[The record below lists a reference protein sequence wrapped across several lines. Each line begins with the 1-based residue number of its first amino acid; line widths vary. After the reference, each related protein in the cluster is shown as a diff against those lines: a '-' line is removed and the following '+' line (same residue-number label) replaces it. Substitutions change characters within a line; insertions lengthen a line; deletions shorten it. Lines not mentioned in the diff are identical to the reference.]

1 MNSATLLSGVS
12 LIYLGAWFGYVICAA
27 SRSTWVG
34 RIATSLMAAAW
45 VLNGVGFVHRWLE
58 SHDLG
63 HGRIP
68 LTNQYESM
76 IVFAWAIALIYLIIE
91 LRYKNRTIGAFVAP
105 LPFLSLGLGSLLF
118 DTNIRPLVPALQSN
132 WLTAHVITCFLGY
145 AAFAVSF
152 GVSVLYILRG
162 RLNPR
167 GIAAGLIP
175 SEEILDHLN
184 YRAIAVG
191 FPFLSIGI
199 ITGAIWADVAWGTY
213 WSWDPKET
221 WSLIT
226 WLVYAAFL
234 HARLSR
240 GWSGKR
246 TAILSMA
253 GFGATLFTYF
263 GVNFLLSGLHSY
275 A

>member
-45 VLNGVGFVHRWLE
+45 VLNGLGFVQRWLE

-91 LRYKNRTIGAFVAP
+91 LRYRNRTIGAFVAP

-167 GIAAGLIP
+167 GIAAGFIP

>member
-1 MNSATLLSGVS
+1 MDSATLLSAVS
-12 LIYLGAWFGYVICAA
+12 LVYLASWVGYVLHYT
-27 SRSTWVG
+27 SRWEWVG
-34 RIATSLMAAAW
+34 KAATLAMAAGWA
-45 VLNGVGFVHRWLE
+45 LNGVGFVLRWME
-58 SHDLG
+58 SHRLG

-76 IVFAWAIALIYLIIE
+76 VLFAWAIAFIYLIIE
-91 LRYKNRTIGAFVAP
+91 RVYRNRAIGAFVAP
-105 LPFLSLGLGSLLF
+105 LPFASLGLGSLLF
-118 DTNIRPLVPALQSN
+118 DSTIRPLVPALQSN
-132 WLTAHVITCFLGY
+132 WLTAHVVTCFLGY

-152 GVSVLYILRG
+152 GVSLLYMFK
-162 RLNPR
+162 
-167 GIAAGLIP
+167 AASGGSGGLAQALP
-175 SEEILDHLN
+175 SEELLDHLN
-184 YRAIAVG
+184 YRAVATG
-191 FPFLSIGI
+191 FPFLSVGI

-246 TAILSMA
+246 TAVLSIT
-253 GFGATLFTYF
+253 GFAVTLFTYF

-275 A
+275 T

>member
-1 MNSATLLSGVS
+1 MDNVSLLSAVS
-12 LIYLGAWFGYVICAA
+12 LVYLGSWLAYVLAA
-27 SRSTWVG
+27 TTGSFWIG
-34 RIATSLMAAAW
+34 RIATGSMFIAW
-45 VLNGVGFVHRWLE
+45 ALNGAGFVLRWIE
-58 SHDLG
+58 SHSLG
-63 HGRIP
+63 YGRIP

-76 IVFAWAIALIYLIIE
+76 VVFAWAIASIYLILE
-91 LRYKNRTIGAFVAP
+91 LKYKNRIIGTFVAP

-118 DTNIRPLVPALQSN
+118 DTRIRPLVPALQSN

-145 AAFAVSF
+145 AAFGVSF
-152 GVSVLYILRG
+152 GVSVLYLLRS
-162 RLNPR
+162 RLSPQGSLAR
-167 GIAAGLIP
+167 MLP
-175 SEEILDHLN
+175 SEEVLDHIN
-184 YRAIAVG
+184 YRAIATG
-191 FPFLSIGI
+191 FPFLSLGI

-226 WLVYAAFL
+226 WLVYATFL

-240 GWSGKR
+240 GWKGRR
-246 TAILSMA
+246 TAVLSIA
-253 GFGATLFTYF
+253 GFTATMFTYF

>member
-1 MNSATLLSGVS
+1 MDSATLLSAVS
-12 LIYLGAWFGYVICAA
+12 LVYLASWFGYVIHAT
-27 SRSTWVG
+27 SRSRWVG
-34 RIATSLMAAAW
+34 RSATGILVAAW
-45 VLNGVGFVHRWLE
+45 LLNGAGFVLRWME
-58 SHDLG
+58 SYRMG

-68 LTNQYESM
+68 LSNQYESM
-76 IVFAWAIALIYLIIE
+76 VLFAWAIALIYLVIE
-91 LRYKNRTIGAFVAP
+91 LRYKSRTIGAFVTP

-152 GVSVLYILRG
+152 GVSLLYVLRD
-162 RLNPR
+162 RLASV
-167 GIAAGLIP
+167 GSLGGLIP

-184 YRAIAVG
+184 YRSVATG
-191 FPFLSIGI
+191 FPFLSVGI

-240 GWSGKR
+240 GWSGRR
-246 TAILSMA
+246 TAVLSIA